1 MTCRSCQIY
10 VYVWFLARIN
20 CTSGLHANCQKHG
33 YTNSGRDTEAREFPY
48 GLWKTVIAA
57 HGTVSD
63 CVRVLTTCTCLW
75 VNRHIYGRSLSVCVC
90 VCVRERLVGWGSL
103 GSSAWWDK
111 LSEGA
116 MRVLFTPETK
126 QNNSSGVTHDHTLAR
141 HSRTGS
147 NLAVPPDP
155 PTHPLSGHY
164 HSTV

>member
-1 MTCRSCQIY
+1 MY
-10 VYVWFLARIN
+10 EWFLVRIK
-20 CTSGLHANCQKHG
+20 CTSGLYANSQKHG
-33 YTNSGRDTEAREFPY
+33 YTNLGWDMEAREFPY
-48 GLWKTVIAA
+48 GLCKTVIEAQ
-57 HGTVSD
+57 GNVSD
-63 CVRVLTTCTCLW
+63 CVRIHTMCTCLW
-75 VNRHIYGRSLSVCVC
+75 VNRHIYSRSLSVCVF
-90 VCVRERLVGWGSL
+90 VRERLVGWGSL

-141 HSRTGS
+141 QSRTGS

-164 HSTV
+164 HSAV